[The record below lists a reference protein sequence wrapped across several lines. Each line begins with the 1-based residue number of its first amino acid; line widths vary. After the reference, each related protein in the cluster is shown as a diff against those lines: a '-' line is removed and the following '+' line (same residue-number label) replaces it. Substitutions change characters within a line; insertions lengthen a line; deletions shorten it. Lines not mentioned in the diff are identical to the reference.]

1 MLVHTFAMIVTLNR
15 SGYLLLTSQAF
26 SCLNNNVRS
35 RGGVVMWGIF
45 FFKNHT
51 NSCNTSIAF
60 YSTWNHWSL
69 YILKDKRTIHF
80 ESILGHHDNPSALQF
95 SKNVQRAW
103 AISKGLKPSDGNFED
118 SMKVEFCILK
128 VHNQTND

>member
-15 SGYLLLTSQAF
+15 SGYLLLTSQPF
-26 SCLNNNVRS
+26 SCLNNDVRS
-35 RGGVVMWGIF
+35 RGGVVMWGKKI
-45 FFKNHT
+45 FKNYT
-51 NSCNTSIAF
+51 NSCNTRIAF
-60 YSTWNHWSL
+60 YLTWNHWSL
-69 YILKDKRTIHF
+69 YILKEKRTIHF
-80 ESILGHHDNPSALQF
+80 ELILGHHDNPSTLQF

-118 SMKVEFCILK
+118 FMKVEFCILK